1 MVGWIDVLPLLLA
14 WVLDICIG
22 DPMWIPHPVVGFG
35 KLISKGEQALNK
47 GKHRMLKGALLALL
61 LVIGT
66 FVVTVFFLECLP
78 GFLHCVVSTFLIFSC
93 LAGTTL
99 IREVREVFRAVD
111 RSLDEGRKQVA
122 RIVGRDTSELS
133 AQEVRTAALETPHEL
148 HG

>member
-47 GKHRMLKGALLALL
+47 GAHRMLKGALLALL

-78 GFLHCVVSTFLIFSC
+78 GFLHCVVSIFFDIQ
-93 LAGTTL
+93 LLGWNY
-99 IREVREVFRAVD
+99 
-111 RSLDEGRKQVA
+111 
-122 RIVGRDTSELS
+122 
-133 AQEVRTAALETPHEL
+133 PYP
-148 HG
+148 